1 MSLTSTQWLE
11 YHVSTKSALYNT
23 LDPVNITTDAMSVDG
38 YVLSL
43 TACARD
49 LTKNICELY
58 GTTGYIRTAYTYS
71 PYGQVTATGNVTQ
84 PIQWSS
90 EYHDTELGL
99 VYYNYRHYN
108 PVDGRWLGRD
118 RVPQRNLYGF
128 VSNKVNIMTDVL
140 GNNEYYHLEEYANKK
155 VKCILFY
162 FTDISKHDTF
172 FEYSSDKIG
181 EFALDKIEK
190 QLKKLIRKRFGIKLK
205 SPAGLD
211 QMISALERIPYLY
224 VSGLCACKCKEKH
237 FMFMER
243 YYDDGVGMIDRNYLS
258 LRVNELR
265 DTANTM
271 LSGKRI
277 CE

>member
-1 MSLTSTQWLE
+1 MNLTSTQWLE

-23 LDPVNITTDAMSVDG
+23 PDPVNITTDAMSVDG

-58 GTTGYIRTAYTYS
+58 STGGAIRTAHTYS

-84 PIQWSS
+84 PIQWSC

-99 VYYNYRHYN
+99 AYYN
-108 PVDGRWLGRD
+108 PVYGRWLGRD

-162 FTDISKHDTF
+162 FVF
-172 FEYSSDKIG
+172 FGKFMETG
-181 EFALDKIEK
+181 
-190 QLKKLIRKRFGIKLK
+190 QLFHQSIKRFHG
-205 SPAGLD
+205 
-211 QMISALERIPYLY
+211 Q
-224 VSGLCACKCKEKH
+224 
-237 FMFMER
+237 
-243 YYDDGVGMIDRNYLS
+243 
-258 LRVNELR
+258 
-265 DTANTM
+265 
-271 LSGKRI
+271 
-277 CE
+277 

>member
-23 LDPVNITTDAMSVDG
+23 PDPVNITTDAMSVDG

-58 GTTGYIRTAYTYS
+58 STGGAIRTAYTYS

-118 RVPQRNLYGF
+118 RVLSRNLYIFCNNGLYEY
-128 VSNKVNIMTDVL
+128 DYL
-140 GNNEYYHLEEYANKK
+140 GLISDEELYSCLIIK
-155 VKCILFY
+155 VKTYVRYLLFGSKEMGWYPGINSCNLRMERKFSPYERMGCSNDRFY
-162 FTDISKHDTF
+162 F
-172 FEYSSDKIG
+172 
-181 EFALDKIEK
+181 
-190 QLKKLIRKRFGIKLK
+190 
-205 SPAGLD
+205 
-211 QMISALERIPYLY
+211 Y
-224 VSGLCACKCKEKH
+224 V
-237 FMFMER
+237 
-243 YYDDGVGMIDRNYLS
+243 
-258 LRVNELR
+258 
-265 DTANTM
+265 
-271 LSGKRI
+271 
-277 CE
+277 

>member
-1 MSLTSTQWLE
+1 
-11 YHVSTKSALYNT
+11 
-23 LDPVNITTDAMSVDG
+23 MSVDG

-58 GTTGYIRTAYTYS
+58 GSNGYIRTAYTYS

-118 RVPQRNLYGF
+118 RAPQRNLYGF

-140 GNNEYYHLEEYANKK
+140 GNNEYYHLEEYANKL
-155 VKCILFY
+155 V
-162 FTDISKHDTF
+162 
-172 FEYSSDKIG
+172 
-181 EFALDKIEK
+181 
-190 QLKKLIRKRFGIKLK
+190 
-205 SPAGLD
+205 
-211 QMISALERIPYLY
+211 
-224 VSGLCACKCKEKH
+224 
-237 FMFMER
+237 
-243 YYDDGVGMIDRNYLS
+243 
-258 LRVNELR
+258 
-265 DTANTM
+265 
-271 LSGKRI
+271 
-277 CE
+277 